1 MSHSSQC
8 FFYHSCQCSITALNV
23 LCITALSV
31 ISVTALSVLSV
42 TALNVLSVT
51 ALSVLSVTALNVLS
65 IAAVNVLSQPSA
77 LNVLSITALN
87 VLSIC
92 EADREKVERMTKGQG
107 SNKHWATERMKR
119 LQFSNFRQICKLTE
133 RTDASV
139 YAKSLTE
146 MVPQIKVPSISH
158 GNKYEA
164 VVLKKSAEHMGKNKS
179 K

>member
-1 MSHSSQC
+1 MFFLSQ
-8 FFYHSCQCSITALNV
+8 
-23 LCITALSV
+23 LS
-31 ISVTALSVLSV
+31 
-42 TALNVLSVT
+42 

-65 IAAVNVLSQPSA
+65 IAAV
-77 LNVLSITALN
+77 N

-164 VVLKKSAEHMGKNKS
+164 VVLKKFAEHMGKNKS